1 MSETWLRFTV
11 HFSADSSDST
21 SSDNFRVSGVGSF
34 YVLHESAK
42 TASLC
47 IPQVGEG
54 GDERIFF
61 GRGGEGS

>member
-1 MSETWLRFTV
+1 MWVL
-11 HFSADSSDST
+11 
-21 SSDNFRVSGVGSF
+21 F

-61 GRGGEGS
+61 GRGGGGFLKLLKGKGGMVKIIEGRKGGGQCF

>member
-34 YVLHESAK
+34 LRPS
-42 TASLC
+42 
-47 IPQVGEG
+47 
-54 GDERIFF
+54 
-61 GRGGEGS
+61 